1 MDTIT
6 STEPV
11 DRSTNAPSILAVN
24 GVFCGAAVV
33 VMAARM
39 YVRAVML
46 KTLGIDDWLILAATI
61 CGVGVFTCFVG
72 ETHNGKGM
80 HTKSIRPD
88 EYIRLMHW
96 TYFHSLIVT
105 VGISLVKLSVAFFLL
120 RLAAGKGHRI
130 FLYCVIAFLA
140 AFTLSSAGTIAFS
153 CLPIRASWDA
163 ASEPNAKCF
172 SIQTFTDIGLF
183 NSIVNIITD
192 VLFASLPIPIV
203 WKLQVNMRTK
213 ISLIGILSLGYFAC
227 VCSIVKTTL
236 QVKVLSNPDSTRDDK
251 YSIWNAIELYVGL
264 LAASLPALRPLF
276 KTMLDLRTR
285 ATNSSNAQRHKY
297 YMHEDAIG
305 MNSLPG
311 QGTRSSKYNVRVTTR
326 NQPTRSALGRST
338 QNTQSEEDFASKGDA
353 DSLDDILP
361 MQGRELGITKTVNI
375 SVT

>member
-1 MDTIT
+1 MA
-6 STEPV
+6 STAPPGPI

-24 GVFCGAAVV
+24 GVFFGFTVV
-33 VMAARM
+33 VMAARI

-46 KTLGIDDWLILAATI
+46 KTIGTDDWLILAATL
-61 CGVGVFTCFVG
+61 CGAGVFACFVG

-80 HTKSIRPD
+80 HAASIRPD
-88 EYIRLMHW
+88 EFVRYFHW
-96 TYFHSLIVT
+96 TYFHSIIVT
-105 VGISLVKLSVAFFLL
+105 VGISLVKLSVGFFLL
-120 RLAAGKGHRI
+120 RLATGKPHRI
-130 FLYCVIAFLA
+130 FLWCVIAFLV
-140 AFTLSSAGTIAFS
+140 AFTFSSAGTIAFS
-153 CLPIRASWDA
+153 CIPIRASWDRM
-163 ASEPNAKCF
+163 SEPDAKCF
-172 SIQTFTDIGLF
+172 STRTFTNIGLF

-213 ISLIGILSLGYFAC
+213 LSLICILSLGYFAC
-227 VCSIVKTTL
+227 VCSIVKTTI
-236 QVKVLSNPDSTRDDK
+236 QVNVLKDPDSTRKDR

-276 KTMLDLRTR
+276 KSMLDLRTR
-285 ATNSSNAQRHKY
+285 ATASSNAQRHKY
-297 YMHEDAIG
+297 YMQEDGIG

-311 QGTRSSKYNVRVTTR
+311 QGTRASKYNVRVTTR
-326 NQPTRSALGRST
+326 SQTTKQHFGRST

-361 MQGRELGITKTVNI
+361 MQGREKGITKTVNV

>member
-1 MDTIT
+1 MDPTVPT
-6 STEPV
+6 GPV

-24 GVFCGAAVV
+24 GVFCGAAVL

-39 YVRAVML
+39 YVRTVML
-46 KTLGIDDWLILAATI
+46 KTLGVDDWLILAATI
-61 CGVGVFTCFVG
+61 CGVGVFICFVG

-88 EYIRLMHW
+88 EMIRLSHW
-96 TYFHSLIVT
+96 TFFHSIIVT

-120 RLAAGKGHRI
+120 RLAPGKGHKV
-130 FLYCVIAFLA
+130 FLYCVIAFLV
-140 AFTLSSAGTIAFS
+140 AFTLSSAGTIMFS
-153 CLPIRASWDA
+153 CIPIRASWDR

-172 SIQTFTDIGLF
+172 SLDTFTNIGLF
-183 NSIVNIITD
+183 NSIVNIVTD

-203 WKLQVNMRTK
+203 WKLQVNLRTK

-227 VCSIVKTTL
+227 VCSIVKTTI
-236 QVKVLSNPDSTRDDK
+236 QVKVFSDLDNTRDDK
-251 YSIWNAIELYVGL
+251 YTIWNAIELYVGL

-276 KTMLDLRTR
+276 KSMLDLRTR
-285 ATNSSNAQRHKY
+285 ATASSNAQRHKY
-297 YMHEDAIG
+297 YMQEDGIG

-311 QGTRSSKYNVRVTTR
+311 QGTRGSKYNVRVTTR
-326 NQPTRSALGRST
+326 SQPTKSVLGRST
-338 QNTQSEEDFASKGDA
+338 HDTQSEEDFASKGDA

-361 MQGRELGITKTVNI
+361 MQGRERGITKTVNI